1 MYKMDFTSRLS
12 LYDILTML
20 VSGFLILALFIPDES
35 LKENLIFVIIFSYLI
50 GIIYHRFLELIRNV
64 ISCCCKTASS
74 IRIFKTIFT
83 SNAKEAIKIAKEKI
97 YETNYDTSTD
107 EDIKEEYIDTYYSIM
122 NKPCYSN
129 INILET
135 QEAFLRN
142 ITLILL
148 AYIVAFNCTCSC
160 CNCCCNNDYSIGV
173 EFILYLKKSISNC
186 CLCFGFIL
194 FLILILF
201 ARYQTQMKVYKAV
214 WEAGKYYKY

>member
-1 MYKMDFTSRLS
+1 MDFTSRLS

-20 VSGFLILALFIPDES
+20 VSGFLILALFISDEY
-35 LKENLIFVIIFSYLI
+35 LQENLIFVIIFSYLI
-50 GIIYHRFLELIRNV
+50 GIIYHRLQECIRNV
-64 ISCCCKTASS
+64 ISCCCKNASS

-83 SNAKEAIKIAKEKI
+83 SNAKEAIKRAKEKI

-107 EDIKEEYIDTYYSIM
+107 EDIKKEYIDTYYSIM

-148 AYIVAFNCTCSC
+148 AYIVAFNCTCFC

-173 EFILYLKKSISNC
+173 DFILYLKKSISNC
-186 CLCFGFIL
+186 CFCFRTIL

-201 ARYQTQMKVYKAV
+201 ARYHTQMGVYKAV
-214 WEAGKYYKY
+214 WGAGKYYKY